1 MNQRTWKF
9 VLAAFMA
16 GSAAAAPAAAQAA
29 ETVFVDINHSQNL
42 HVAGGISRVAVAN
55 PEIADVNVLSG
66 RDLLVVAKKAGA
78 TTLFVWGSNG
88 ARYDYIVSVSG
99 EDSAG
104 SASIQ
109 HLIGYPNVKVD
120 KIGNQIL
127 LTGRVQNQDEKQR
140 AESIASMY
148 SEKVVNM
155 LEMVHPLQVR
165 IQAQI
170 IEVNRGKTKDLG
182 IDWGNA
188 SSIDSDTGIVT
199 VNSGSFSF
207 GQNASNSKVGSVFGK
222 LGTYAGINATLSAM
236 IQNNDAKILSQP
248 HMITM
253 SGTKASILVGGQMP
267 VPTTNSNGSSNVEWK
282 NYGIELDIEP
292 VADPDGNIPCKV
304 KASVSTLSS
313 DAGSTING
321 TTLKGLVS
329 REATSEISLAS
340 GGHHDHRRTS
350 QLGGQ
355 QKYVQNTP
363 SGRSAH
369 YRTVFPFRLCLPY
382 GERTAHPDYT
392 DSGGYNV
399 IHPRDGAHEGRAGSC
414 RESGTGP
421 SCRFS
426 HESGFFRIGGYGG
439 SCFSSRA
446 ESRKTPLAEG
456 AGKIHFLTKL
466 KRVWSLRR
474 TAIYGRTGR

>member
-1 MNQRTWKF
+1 MMNQRTWKF

-222 LGTYAGINATLSAM
+222 LGTYAGINATLNAL
-236 IQNNDAKILSQP
+236 IANNDAKILSQP

-253 SGTKASILVGGQMP
+253 SGTRASILVGGQMP

-292 VADPDGNIPCKV
+292 VADPDGNITCKV

-313 DAGSTING
+313 DAGSIING

-340 GGHHDHRRTS
+340 GGTMIIGGLLSSEDS
-350 QLGGQ
+350 KNMSKIPLLGDLPIIGQ
-355 QKYVQNTP
+355 FF
-363 SGRSAH
+363 RSASTSH
-369 YRTVFPFRLCLPY
+369 TEKELLILITPTLVDATSSIPVTVPMKDELGAVGKAEQARPAVSVMNPVSSASAD
-382 GERTAHPDYT
+382 TAVPA
-392 DSGGYNV
+392 SAAA
-399 IHPRDGAHEGRAGSC
+399 PK
-414 RESGTGP
+414 
-421 SCRFS
+421 
-426 HESGFFRIGGYGG
+426 
-439 SCFSSRA
+439 A
-446 ESRKTPLAEG
+446 EK
-456 AGKIHFLTKL
+456 HHWL
-466 KRVWSLRR
+466 KGQDRS
-474 TAIYGRTGR
+474 IS